1 MKRVRREGTVRVEDA
16 EIYFRV
22 VGEGRPLVLLHGNG
36 EDHTAF
42 RAQIQRFRGE
52 YQLVLIDSRGHGKS
66 SLGCRGLNFSLMAN
80 DILQVLNYLGIE
92 APVILGFSDG
102 ANLALQYAVL
112 YPKRLSALIAV
123 SGNWSPRGMKF
134 WFYQGVKWMYFWWR
148 LAAHFHWKA
157 RCKKELYGLMAL
169 HPKLTEEELKGI
181 TVPALVIAADKD
193 MIRESHTRKLAGLL
207 PDARLK
213 IIKNANHMSIYGRP
227 EAYNLVIHRFLQDL
241 EKKDD
246 AL

>member
-1 MKRVRREGTVRVEDA
+1 MENRLWAAGA
-16 EIYFRV
+16 Y
-22 VGEGRPLVLLHGNG
+22 L
-36 EDHTAF
+36 
-42 RAQIQRFRGE
+42 
-52 YQLVLIDSRGHGKS
+52 
-66 SLGCRGLNFSLMAN
+66 SLMAN
-80 DILQVLNYLGIE
+80 DILQVLNYLEIE

-112 YPKRLSALIAV
+112 YPGRLSALIAV
-123 SGNWSPRGMKF
+123 SGNWIPRGMKF
-134 WFYQGVKWMYFWWR
+134 WFYQGVKWMHLWWS

-157 RCKKELYGLMAL
+157 RSKKELYGLMAF

-181 TVPALVIAADKD
+181 PVPALVIAADKD
-193 MIRESHTRKLAGLL
+193 MIRESHTRKLAELL

-227 EAYNLVIHRFLQDL
+227 EAYNVVIHRFLREL

-246 AL
+246 AF